1 MSNAID
7 VLNLI
12 SIKCDLSVP
21 QSLFVG
27 YIGNVE
33 KETKSVVIFEAVVY
47 VAFCVT
53 RKRRNYYKFIFFNKF
68 LLLFYFKKMSIVG
81 KK

>member
-1 MSNAID
+1 MSNAVD

-47 VAFCVT
+47 LAFC
-53 RKRRNYYKFIFFNKF
+53 NKN
-68 LLLFYFKKMSIVG
+68 KK
-81 KK
+81 KN